1 MFSRE
6 TLLRLRGTRAGLAH
20 DDFLGKAQ
28 IGLGAF
34 GLDVV
39 MKDGLAEAGG
49 LGKPHGA
56 GDDRFK
62 DLIGEATVHFVLHLP
77 RQAVAPVEH
86 GQHHAEKPQLRI
98 EPLLDLFIGLQQ
110 LDDAF
115 QGKELDMLVSLFNV

>member
-62 DLIGEATVHFVLHLP
+62 DLIGEATVHFVMHLP
-77 RQAVAPVEH
+77 RQAVAPSH
-86 GQHHAEKPQLRI
+86 LHLASAYANTM
-98 EPLLDLFIGLQQ
+98 LLEWFRLFRSRL
-110 LDDAF
+110 
-115 QGKELDMLVSLFNV
+115 

>member
-34 GLDVV
+34 GLDVI

-77 RQAVAPVEH
+77 RQAVAPENPFIKKGIVSRETDT
-86 GQHHAEKPQLRI
+86 L
-98 EPLLDLFIGLQQ
+98 PLPFSRRCHTSR
-110 LDDAF
+110 
-115 QGKELDMLVSLFNV
+115 QGKTKRE